1 MPKRILFT
9 PYYFYQFD
17 EKQWR
22 NQQPYPP
29 YGTILAAAY
38 LRKAGFEVQLF
49 DTHLKHSP
57 KEIKE
62 QLESFKPHYVVVF
75 DDSFN
80 YLSKMCLTIM
90 REACFELINY
100 SKAFGCKV
108 LVNSSDATDHSN
120 LYLENGADIVLKG
133 EGELTLHELITTDCS
148 SLETCLG
155 IAYLQDQKVI
165 THQKRNVLTELDLLP
180 SPAWDLVD
188 INAYKQIWIQ
198 AHHKFSLNIATTR
211 GCPFK
216 CNWCAKPIY
225 GNRYNSRSPQAV
237 VNELKLLMN
246 SFGATHFWVCD
257 DIFGLKPGWVKEFS
271 SLLKQ
276 EKLTPKLKIQCR
288 ADLLLKDDTIKNLVG
303 AGLDE
308 VWMGAESGSQQVL
321 DAMDKGTKVEQI
333 YEATIL
339 LKKHGVKVCL
349 FLQYGYIGETI
360 TDIDKT
366 LTMVKALM
374 PHDIGISVSYP
385 LPETGFYEKVK
396 AQLQSKQN
404 WTDSDDLAMLYNAT
418 YSQQFYKH
426 LHRHTHT
433 IFKRQKSI
441 HHLQKIVQKPIAT
454 NMQQIK
460 SIIKLPY
467 HWVTAIWSTKKLK
480 SLL

>member
-9 PYYFYQFD
+9 SSYFYRFD

-29 YGTILAAAY
+29 YGTLLAASY
-38 LRKAGFEVQLF
+38 LRNTGFEVQLF
-49 DTHLKHSP
+49 DSNLKHSP
-57 KEIKE
+57 AEIKL
-62 QLESFKPHYVVVF
+62 QLENFKPDYVVVF

-90 REACFELINY
+90 RDACFELINY

-120 LYLENGADIVLKG
+120 LYLEHGADIVIKG
-133 EGELTLHELITTDCS
+133 EGELTLHELLTTNCS

-155 IAYLQDQKVI
+155 IAYLKDEKI
-165 THQKRNVLTELDLLP
+165 INNPKRNVLTELDLLP
-180 SPAWDLVD
+180 QPAWDLVD
-188 INAYKQIWIQ
+188 INAYKQIWLT
-198 AHHKFSLNIATTR
+198 AHKKFSLNIATTR

-237 VNELKLLMN
+237 INELKLLMN
-246 SFGATHFWVCD
+246 GFGATHFWVCD
-257 DIFGLKPGWVKEFS
+257 DIFGLKPGWIEEFS
-271 SLLKQ
+271 SLLKK
-276 EKLTPKLKIQCR
+276 EKLNPKLKIQCR
-288 ADLLLKDDTIKNLVG
+288 ADLLLKENTIQHLVA

-308 VWMGAESGSQQVL
+308 VWMGAESGSQQIL

-333 YEATIL
+333 FESTRL
-339 LKKHGVKVCL
+339 LKKHGVKVCF
-349 FLQYGYIGETI
+349 FLQYGYIGETK

-366 LTMVKALM
+366 LSMVKKLM

-385 LPETGFYEKVK
+385 LPGTGFYEKVK
-396 AQLQSKQN
+396 TQLQAKQN
-404 WTDSDDLAMLYNAT
+404 WTDSDDLAMLYEAT

-426 LHRHTHT
+426 LHRHTHKV
-433 IFKRQKSI
+433 FRKQKSI
-441 HHLQKIVQKPIAT
+441 LNVKAVFRKPASVDVQQMKYIA
-454 NMQQIK
+454 
-460 SIIKLPY
+460 KLPY
-467 HWVTAIWSTKKLK
+467 HWLSEILSKQKLK
-480 SLL
+480 SLQ